1 MATNLS
7 LAQRYAFSLSRTLMV
22 PVIVFRTE
30 AGFSVVTADEFEGDA
45 AQVVSEF
52 DPHEG

>member
-22 PVIVFRTE
+22 PVC
-30 AGFSVVTADEFEGDA
+30 
-45 AQVVSEF
+45 VSACNF
-52 DPHEG
+52 DPLRRGIGVQF